1 MRPAFSG
8 ALSTESI
15 ITKVTT
21 VKHAKA
27 LPPASVI
34 GDVYGGLTF
43 TDVVAAALETRSAG
57 GWHDIQVS
65 ADEIWTII
73 ILNR

>member
-1 MRPAFSG
+1 MHPGFSG
-8 ALSTESI
+8 AASTESI
-15 ITKVTT
+15 ITKVST
-21 VKHAKA
+21 VKQAKA
-27 LPPASVI
+27 LPPASVV
-34 GDVYGGLTF
+34 GDPYGGLTF
-43 TDVVAAALETRSAG
+43 TDVVAATLETRSAG

>member
-1 MRPAFSG
+1 MRPALSG

-15 ITKVTT
+15 ITKVST
-21 VKHAKA
+21 VKQAKA
-27 LPPASVI
+27 LPPASVV

-43 TDVVAAALETRSAG
+43 TDLVAAALETRSAG

-73 ILNR
+73 VLNR